1 MPKDMKVIVKI
12 AEQQGW
18 TVRLTRGGHVQFVP
32 ADPTVP
38 LVVSSST
45 PSDHR
50 TLRNLKA
57 QLRRSGLAVA

>member
-1 MPKDMKVIVKI
+1 MTKELKVVVKL
-12 AEQQGW
+12 AEGQGW
-18 TVRLTRGGHVQFVP
+18 TVRRTHGGHIQFVP
-32 ADPTVP
+32 SDPTAP

-50 TLRNLKA
+50 TMRNLKA